1 MLIKEYRICMPLTV
15 EEVSSHSCTEQPRLQ
30 QKQRLR
36 ASRRGLQVS
45 CSIFR
50 IKKLRRWRATR
61 FLFFLFFLRQLK
73 RTAALP
79 QLRCDRAVGLLLL
92 LLFSTAPS
100 LRVPSKLCRRDCV
113 HAAGMET
120 KKKKKRCYTV
130 SVHIAHGCHASH
142 QVNNHVSYHLIH
154 RFSFHAKTFLQRLHY
169 VLLMQLLHD
178 IRRQAWQPSE
188 MLKSRF
194 NACLRSSLTRRLS
207 SLTHLEVG
215 FVGYDEGA

>member
-1 MLIKEYRICMPLTV
+1 MPLTV

-61 FLFFLFFLRQLK
+61 FLFIFYFFAPIKKNRRAPATQVRPRGGAAAAAAVFCCTFAACSKQVVQERLCACKQGWRQIIK
-73 RTAALP
+73 I
-79 QLRCDRAVGLLLL
+79 
-92 LLFSTAPS
+92 
-100 LRVPSKLCRRDCV
+100 
-113 HAAGMET
+113 
-120 KKKKKRCYTV
+120 KKRGYTV

-178 IRRQAWQPSE
+178 IRRQRGSR
-188 MLKSRF
+188 LK
-194 NACLRSSLTRRLS
+194 C
-207 SLTHLEVG
+207 
-215 FVGYDEGA
+215 